1 MCYACLLVT
10 GRSADLLQEHHGAL
24 RVHAPVAEGP
34 VAAGGAARF
43 GPSGPIPAAALI
55 ANDLARF
62 SRNTVLADGRL
73 TLDLHTTA
81 GPAQVGGGPFGSQTI
96 TTLAMGADLQAFL
109 RDSVA
114 RLDRLLAIDFAW
126 SGNAL
131 SADVN
136 LYLDREIANDGA
148 DRVLGLA
155 VTNSQAGRQWWEVFV
170 DGTELAGQGDYL
182 RYAYL
187 HELGHVLGL
196 EHPFDGAD
204 GDVFVSA
211 EYQLSAFPEDTVMAY
226 RFPLGG
232 RWPTWFSDNDIE
244 AMVRL
249 WGAELQQYGDGDDQ
263 VVGGNYSEKIA
274 GAGGNDVIA
283 GRAGHDSLFGG
294 QGDDLL
300 LGGPGADWLFGS
312 AGNDTLRGGA
322 GHDQLRGGLGD
333 DELWGGRGA
342 DVFGLSPGN
351 DRVMDFRTSDGD
363 RLGLPVGLGYSLAQS
378 NNDLLVQTELGVT
391 TLLNVSLAG
400 FNPAE
405 QIVPFG

>member
-55 ANDLARF
+55 ADDLAQF

-73 TLDLHTTA
+73 TLDLHTAA
-81 GPAQVGGGPFGSQTI
+81 GPTQVGGGPFGSQTI

-249 WGAELQQYGDGDDQ
+249 WGAELQMYGPSDDQ
-263 VVGGNYSEKIA
+263 ILGANYSEKL
-274 GAGGNDVIA
+274 AGGLGGDRILGLVGN
-283 GRAGHDSLFGG
+283 DSLYGG
-294 QGDDLL
+294 QGDDWLFGGFGNDLL
-300 LGGPGADWLFGS
+300 RGGVGNDQLRGGPGDDILWGGPGADWFVVP
-312 AGNDTLRGGA
+312 AGY
-322 GHDQLRGGLGD
+322 
-333 DELWGGRGA
+333 
-342 DVFGLSPGN
+342 
-351 DRVMDFRTSDGD
+351 DRVIDFNPSDGD
-363 RLGLPVGLGYSLAQS
+363 RIALLPGVSYALAWSGSALLLQTGSGVMALENGGGLGFQPASHMV
-378 NNDLLVQTELGVT
+378 LLT
-391 TLLNVSLAG
+391 
-400 FNPAE
+400 
-405 QIVPFG
+405 